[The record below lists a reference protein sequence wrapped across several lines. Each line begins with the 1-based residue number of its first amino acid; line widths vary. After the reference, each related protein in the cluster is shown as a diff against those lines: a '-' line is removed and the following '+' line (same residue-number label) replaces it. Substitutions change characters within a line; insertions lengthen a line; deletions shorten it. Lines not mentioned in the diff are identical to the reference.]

1 MKSRARV
8 SAEVDAA
15 LAELMVVALEKGIT
29 GWPLPEPP
37 IVDPDFPANPPSES
51 RDLPEMGLGLL
62 HADRGLIDGHLNK
75 IIDLIVPHRMNLTD
89 DPYEVHERWLM
100 RRIDVVAERLVW
112 AIATDWLAMALDS
125 SAPSSER
132 WWLAI
137 ALIDGLSRKPY
148 GQPVHQGY
156 HLVES
161 ISLAE
166 RPGAWHT
173 SAEITSASMEWN
185 PLGQTPRATEV
196 VANEKGVLAAKWL
209 LERAEN
215 GDSNQR
221 LLCVEWCR
229 LLLERRGLIEP
240 LGLVEILHRRA
251 SDPEPEIACR
261 VVKTLAKT
269 IDSNREYGEKI
280 LATLSQREEVEV
292 RRALADVLTRMFRR
306 IGWDAVP
313 HLNRMLVDDDESVLA
328 AASATVGDL
337 RFLDQNLWADRI
349 KELISHKAPIVRRN
363 LVMNLREYFENHPED
378 ERGIVTDLWN
388 DGDEVVRTRLRELL
402 LRMEEVDPANF
413 AARLEALNDANLEP
427 LWAPMR
433 IRQPER
439 ASQWEAWLAGKG
451 ERPSAPEPNTQ
462 HVSDM
467 SESEIPELSD
477 ALDRL
482 DELGFID

>member
-1 MKSRARV
+1 MMSRARV
-8 SAEVDAA
+8 SEEVNSA
-15 LAELMVVALEKGIT
+15 LAELMVEALERGIT
-29 GWPLPEPP
+29 GWPLPEPA
-37 IVDPDFPANPPSES
+37 IIDPDFPAAPPSEP

-62 HADRGLIDGHLNK
+62 HADKGLIDRHLNN

-89 DPYEVHERWLM
+89 DPFEVHERWLM

-125 SAPSSER
+125 SAPSSDR

-173 SAEITSASMEWN
+173 KPEVTSASMEWN
-185 PLGQTPRATEV
+185 PLAQTPRATEV
-196 VANEKGVLAAKWL
+196 IANEKGVEAAKWL
-209 LERAEN
+209 LKRAEN
-215 GDSNQR
+215 GDYEQR
-221 LLCVEWCR
+221 MLCVEWCR
-229 LLLERRGLIEP
+229 LLLERRGLIDS
-240 LGLVEILHRRA
+240 LGIIEILQRRA
-251 SDPEPEIACR
+251 SDPSPEIACK
-261 VVKTLAKT
+261 VATTLAKI
-269 IDSNREYGEKI
+269 IDTDKESGK
-280 LATLSQREEVEV
+280 ATVELLSLREEVEI
-292 RRALADVLTRMFRR
+292 RREMANVLTRLFRR
-306 IGWDAVP
+306 LGWDAVA
-313 HLNRMLVDDDESVLA
+313 HLNRMLEDNDESVLA

-337 RFLDQNLWADRI
+337 KFLDEELWADKI
-349 KELISHKAPIVRRN
+349 KELISHDMPIVRRN
-363 LVMNLREYFENHPED
+363 LVMNLRDYFETYPGD
-378 ERGIVTDLWN
+378 ERGIVGGLWN

-402 LRMEEVDPANF
+402 LRMEEVSPETFAN
-413 AARLEALNDANLEP
+413 RLEDLRGSDLEP
-427 LWAPMR
+427 LWSPLR

-439 ASQWEAWLAGKG
+439 AQQWESWFAGEG
-451 ERPSAPEPNTQ
+451 EHPTTPEIEER

-467 SESEIPELSD
+467 SEPELPELSD
-477 ALDRL
+477 ALNRL